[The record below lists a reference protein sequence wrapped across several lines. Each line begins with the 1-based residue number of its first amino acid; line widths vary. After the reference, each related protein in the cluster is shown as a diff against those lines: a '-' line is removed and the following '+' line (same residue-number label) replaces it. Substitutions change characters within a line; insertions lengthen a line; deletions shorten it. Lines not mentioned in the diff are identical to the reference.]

1 MVWRGM
7 RKEKKKD
14 EQDIKRMQESG
25 YEKDQMGQSYLASSA
40 STRYSFPWSCPAM
53 KNFSSRRKRKTKKE
67 TRCLALGSI
76 SSEISKGSN
85 NSFSWS
91 NTKGPT
97 ITTVSGMKTNP
108 LVSNTFPLRIPN
120 AHYYVIMTY

>member
-40 STRYSFPWSCPAM
+40 STRYSFPWSSPAM
-53 KNFSSRRKRKTKKE
+53 KNFSSQRKRKKKKE
-67 TRCLALGSI
+67 IICLALGSI
-76 SSEISKGSN
+76 SSEISKVGN
-85 NSFSWS
+85 NSLWPGPGAE
-91 NTKGPT
+91 GPT
-97 ITTVSGMKTNP
+97 QRG
-108 LVSNTFPLRIPN
+108 RQ
-120 AHYYVIMTY
+120 

>member
-1 MVWRGM
+1 MVWRGI

-25 YEKDQMGQSYLASSA
+25 YEKDQRGQSYLASSA
-40 STRYSFPWSCPAM
+40 STRYSFPWSSPAM

-67 TRCLALGSI
+67 TRCFALGSI

-97 ITTVSGMKTNP
+97 ITTVVYFNRQTH
-108 LVSNTFPLRIPN
+108 SNTFPLRIPN

>member
-14 EQDIKRMQESG
+14 EQDIKRMHESG

-40 STRYSFPWSCPAM
+40 STRYSFPWSSPAM

-76 SSEISKGSN
+76 SSEISKVGN
-85 NSFSWS
+85 NSLWPGPGAE
-91 NTKGPT
+91 GPT
-97 ITTVSGMKTNP
+97 Q
-108 LVSNTFPLRIPN
+108 R
-120 AHYYVIMTY
+120 ARQ